1 MRAIQESFVPI
12 IGLRCGQSK
21 VEVGSTL
28 PLAVSDSESAANFKT
43 AKLFDIIHFEG

>member
-28 PLAVSDSESAANFKT
+28 PLAVSDSESAANLQPF
-43 AKLFDIIHFEG
+43 A